1 MNLLG
6 IEMTLEEFDNL
17 MCEQN
22 KGKELKVE
30 NGKVIA
36 YIREITQEQL
46 KEQKITELQ
55 QSLNE
60 LSYDIIQSTAG
71 EIIDDIEARKAEFV
85 KLHNELRVL
94 LGKDERKVE

>member
-1 MNLLG
+1 MKLLG
-6 IEMTLEEFDNL
+6 IEMPFEEFDKL

-22 KGKELKVE
+22 NGKELKVK

-36 YIREITQEQL
+36 YIRETTKEEL
-46 KEQKITELQ
+46 KEQKIAELKQ
-55 QSLNE
+55 R
-60 LSYDIIQSTAG
+60 LSQLSEDIIQSTAG
-71 EIIDDIEARKAEFV
+71 EIINDIDSRKAEFV